1 MKAKKP
7 VIDEKYKGKLFL
19 TSNGYRDKE
28 ENQNFNNLLKAC
40 TGMGVNAL
48 FVNNSTLT
56 GHNQM
61 NTPLI
66 MKFMQDNGAVVQ
78 EVTLT
83 TGNLDMIKNFD
94 VVYFAGG
101 DIAPLFEL
109 ANNSNLEQVMLSYL
123 QNGGVVFGES
133 AGAIVFTESCENVWK
148 LKRMLADNKGKY
160 ADDLPSF
167 KGLGF
172 VDLNFYPHWNYLTQE
187 QKAKAEQY
195 AEVYKIKITALNDGQ
210 WLEYGIKDILMQ
222 IVRRKMHRR

>member
-1 MKAKKP
+1 MKKKQ
-7 VIDEKYKGKLFL
+7 VIDEKYKGKLYL

-28 ENQNFNNLLKAC
+28 ENKDFNELLKAC

-66 MKFMQDNGAVVQ
+66 MKFMQDNGALVR
-78 EVTLT
+78 EITLT
-83 TGNLDMIKNFD
+83 QDNLDIIKDFD
-94 VVYFAGG
+94 VIYFAGG

-123 QNGGVVFGES
+123 QNGGIAFGES
-133 AGAIVFTESCENVWK
+133 AGSIIFTQSCENIWK
-148 LKRMLADNKGKY
+148 LKRMLADNSGKY
-160 ADDLPSF
+160 ADDLPSY

-172 VDLNFYPHWNYLTQE
+172 VDLNFYPHWNRLTQE
-187 QKAKAEQY
+187 QRAKAEQY
-195 AEVYKIKITALNDGQ
+195 AEVYKIKITALHDGQ

-222 IVRRKMHRR
+222 IVRRKMRRL